1 MTYARFDL
9 VATTGLKGPMDTETN
24 DIVVAALYKFA
35 RFADPALLRAPLLAV
50 CKEAGT
56 RGTLLLALEGINGTV
71 AGSRAGIDLVLRHI
85 RGLPGCADLE
95 HKESFAA
102 KNPFLRMK
110 VRLKKEI
117 VTLGAGDLDPVNN
130 AGTYVKPADW
140 NALISDP
147 DTILIDTRN
156 DYEVEIGTFRGATNP
171 ETASF
176 GEFPDWVDNFNDLRA
191 KPKVAMFCTG
201 GIRCEKSTA
210 LLKTKGFDEV
220 YHLKGGI
227 LKYLEEVPE
236 EDSLWEGECFVFDQ
250 RVSVGHGLRPGSYA
264 MCHACRRPV
273 DGAARKSEFYV
284 PGISC
289 PACHDERSDTQ
300 RRRYASRQRQI
311 DLAKQR
317 GEAHIG
323 ADAAQRTKACS

>member
-1 MTYARFDL
+1 MSDQSTQF
-9 VATTGLKGPMDTETN
+9 
-24 DIVVAALYKFA
+24 VVAALYKFA
-35 RFADPALLRAPLLAV
+35 DFADPASLRAPLQGV
-50 CKEAGT
+50 CGEACV
-56 RGTLLLALEGINGTV
+56 RGTLLLASEGINGTI

-102 KNPFLRMK
+102 ENPFLRMK

-117 VTLGAGDLDPVNN
+117 VTLGAGNVDPVNN
-130 AGTYVKPADW
+130 AGTYVEPADW

-156 DYEVEIGTFRGATNP
+156 DYEVQIGTFRGATNP

-176 GEFPDWVDNFNDLRA
+176 GEFPDWVDNFKDLRG
-191 KPKVAMFCTG
+191 KQKIAMFCTG

-250 RVSVGHGLRPGSYA
+250 RVSVGHGLTSGSYG

-273 DGAARKSEFYV
+273 DEAARQSEFYV

-289 PACHDERSDTQ
+289 PACHDERSDEQ
-300 RRRYASRQRQI
+300 RQRYASRQHQI
-311 DLAKQR
+311 DLAKKR

-323 ADAAQRTKACS
+323 ADATQQMKSGA

>member
-1 MTYARFDL
+1 
-9 VATTGLKGPMDTETN
+9 MDTDTN
-24 DIVVAALYKFA
+24 DIVVAALYQFT
-35 RFADPALLRAPLLAV
+35 RFPDPASLRVPLVAV
-50 CKEAGT
+50 CKEAGA
-56 RGTLLLALEGINGTV
+56 RGTLLLAPEGINGTI
-71 AGSRAGIDLVLRHI
+71 AGSRAGIDLVLQHI
-85 RGLPGCADLE
+85 RGLPGCADFE
-95 HKESFAA
+95 HKESFAPE
-102 KNPFLRMK
+102 NPFLRMK

-130 AGTYVKPADW
+130 AGIHVEPADW

-147 DTILIDTRN
+147 HTILIDTRN

-171 ETASF
+171 ETTSF
-176 GEFPDWVDNFNDLRA
+176 GEFPDWVDNFKDLRG
-191 KPKVAMFCTG
+191 KPKIAMFCTG

-210 LLKTKGFDEV
+210 LLKAKGFEEV

-250 RVSVGHGLRPGSYA
+250 RVSVGHGLVPGSYG

-273 DGAARKSEFYV
+273 DEAARQSEFYV

-289 PACHDERSDTQ
+289 PACHDERSDKQ
-300 RRRYASRQRQI
+300 RQRYAERQQQI
-311 DLAKQR
+311 ELAKKR

-323 ADAAQRTKACS
+323 AEAGEYARADR